1 MLGRS
6 WGFSVIMEESRFCKA
21 AEYLEERQRGGG
33 GVCMVH
39 SAGGCPGARVSL
51 PSPSPGRGGHDE
63 RVLHCQS
70 HAVALLEDGVVGS
83 LPKHH
88 AVQHAA

>member
-6 WGFSVIMEESRFCKA
+6 WGFRVIMEESRRCKA
-21 AEYLEERQRGGG
+21 AEYLQGRWQGECPCSAQQRGLPE
-33 GVCMVH
+33 
-39 SAGGCPGARVSL
+39 SRVTL
-51 PSPSPGRGGHDE
+51 PSLSPGCGGHGDGA
-63 RVLHCQS
+63 LHRQS
-70 HAVALLEDGVVGS
+70 HTVALLEDGIVGA